1 MAKEIK
7 LTREGFERLKGNLA
21 HEQARLEEATRDIQ
35 AQMDA
40 SADFED
46 TGLEDARREKLN
58 IEARIEELEDTLAR
72 AQLIEGHAEK
82 GRVGLGSVIDLTN
95 EGTKKTM
102 RVQLVSAPE
111 ATVLGGTL
119 PKISED
125 SPVGTQ
131 LAGRKEGDAF
141 VVNLE
146 SGKQVK
152 YKIGKVE

>member
-1 MAKEIK
+1 MAKDIK
-7 LTREGFERLKGNLA
+7 LTREGFERLRQNLA
-21 HEQARLEEATRDIQ
+21 HEQARLDEATRDIQ

-58 IEARIEELEDTLAR
+58 IEARIDELEDTLAR
-72 AQLIEGHAEK
+72 AQLIEGSAEK

-95 EGTKKTM
+95 EVTKKTM

-111 ATVLGGTL
+111 ATVLGGSL

-152 YKIGKVE
+152 YKVGKVE